1 MNKMS
6 KFLLVLMI
14 LGISC
19 QEETP
24 KNWVAKYK
32 DNIITQSEIQS
43 VIPKNLSEDDSLQF
57 VQQYIEKWIKD
68 RILVSQKENFLSEEE
83 INTIEAQVASYRE
96 DLSESMIEDKLM
108 LSFSEE
114 VSEEELQEYYE
125 KFPDTF
131 ILKNDI
137 ITYRLLEIPSD
148 SASTFKKLLRNN
160 DIEDLKIRLETYNY
174 YHDFKENN
182 WIELNNLL
190 SSDILPNKIKNQNLL
205 VKDEIFSATE
215 NEKTFILK
223 IEEFGKKGE
232 RAPYSFIKPTIKSV
246 ILNKRKLNLLSEKK
260 HELYEKALENDEI
273 KKK

>member
-1 MNKMS
+1 
-6 KFLLVLMI
+6 
-14 LGISC
+14 
-19 QEETP
+19 
-24 KNWVAKYK
+24 
-32 DNIITQSEIQS
+32 IITPSEIQS

-160 DIEDLKIRLETYNY
+160 DIEDLKIRLETY
-174 YHDFKENN
+174 
-182 WIELNNLL
+182 
-190 SSDILPNKIKNQNLL
+190 
-205 VKDEIFSATE
+205 
-215 NEKTFILK
+215 
-223 IEEFGKKGE
+223 
-232 RAPYSFIKPTIKSV
+232 
-246 ILNKRKLNLLSEKK
+246 
-260 HELYEKALENDEI
+260 
-273 KKK
+273 